1 MLQAVRFVRESEG
14 RFELRGDGRFH
25 RRLDGDVRFGGE
37 TAGQSLRHYDQVR
50 RATVADE
57 LFHRRKSVIDA
68 ARTVSVCPSFRLPR
82 RSIASKQQRRAAG
95 FCLSYLLIYLL
106 IYLFYLILLSVGLQ
120 ICNLQYL
127 TLSVLYCICAITP
140 GPLQLSSAR
149 IAEVRVTYRPV
160 VIRHHSH
167 HPLHY

>member
-68 ARTVSVCPSFRLPR
+68 ARFYATVRCPSVRPSVCPVDR
-82 RSIASKQQRRAAG
+82 
-95 FCLSYLLIYLL
+95 
-106 IYLFYLILLSVGLQ
+106 
-120 ICNLQYL
+120 
-127 TLSVLYCICAITP
+127 
-140 GPLQLSSAR
+140 
-149 IAEVRVTYRPV
+149 
-160 VIRHHSH
+160 
-167 HPLHY
+167 